1 MKINLFLHENNSLLT
16 LLQGFSLEIKLS
28 YPYKP
33 YKANTPYTHLN
44 KQLVYLSTCSLAYLL
59 THYHPI
65 NRHNSILL

>member
-33 YKANTPYTHLN
+33 YKANTPYTLLS
-44 KQLVYLSTCSLAYLL
+44 KQLINLFTCQLLNYQSTD
-59 THYHPI
+59 
-65 NRHNSILL
+65 